1 MNTPRASR
9 APAPAHLASRL
20 VGLSLL
26 VVASAASGCGDDETG
41 SGNGGAGGNGG
52 ATTTGTGST
61 TASGDAG
68 GTPSGSGGDSGGTG
82 GNGTTSTATGGDGGS
97 GPGAGG
103 AGGGAEGF
111 PWEDAIDP
119 DGTPSSTRLTAR
131 PLGSTD
137 APSGFY
143 EYLPSGYTE
152 DGARWPLLVFT
163 HGIGE
168 NGDGDG
174 ELGKVLATGLPDLI
188 ERDQWAVDRPFV
200 VLMPQHPGGGCPSA
214 AEIADMIAYGIETYA
229 IDPRY
234 VYLTGLSCGAIGAW
248 TYLADNLDSQIA
260 AMVPIAGDG
269 RNAWQQQGCELG
281 RVAIWGFHG
290 DADGTVGVEGTNV
303 PLDGL
308 AGCPQPPASPSQ
320 KTIYPGVG
328 HNSWDMTYDLSAGHD
343 IYTWMLQFRHE

>member
-1 MNTPRASR
+1 MSILRAST
-9 APAPAHLASRL
+9 ALTLGLL
-20 VGLSLL
+20 VGTASL
-26 VVASAASGCGDDETG
+26 VGCGDDETG
-41 SGNGGAGGNGG
+41 AGGGGGSGAGGTT
-52 ATTTGTGST
+52 ATSTTTSST
-61 TASGDAG
+61 TASGGDAG
-68 GTPSGSGGDSGGTG
+68 GTPTGAGGDGSGNGAGGE
-82 GNGTTSTATGGDGGS
+82 GTTSTSSGGDGG
-97 GPGAGG
+97 GGG
-103 AGGGAEGF
+103 AGTGGSEAGF
-111 PWEDAIDP
+111 PWDDAIDP

-152 DGARWPLLVFT
+152 DGAQWPLLVFT

-168 NGDGDG
+168 NGNGTD

-214 AEIADMIAYGIETYA
+214 SEIADMIAYGIEAYA

-248 TYLADNLDSQIA
+248 NYLADNLDSQIA

-269 RNAWQQQGCELG
+269 RNAWNQQGCELG

-290 DADGTVGVEGTNV
+290 DADGTVSVDGTNV

-308 AGCPQPPASPSQ
+308 ATCPQPPARPSQ

-343 IYTWMLQFRHE
+343 IYAWMLQFSH